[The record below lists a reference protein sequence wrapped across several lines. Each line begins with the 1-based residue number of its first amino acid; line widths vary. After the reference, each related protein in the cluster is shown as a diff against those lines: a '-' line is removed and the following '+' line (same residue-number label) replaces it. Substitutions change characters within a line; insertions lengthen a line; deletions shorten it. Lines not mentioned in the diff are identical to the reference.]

1 MRYLKVFLL
10 VLIFF
15 VVMMFFV
22 QNQASFADPV
32 VLKLDLLLIDP
43 IETIPLPLYSV
54 MLICFALGAFIVL
67 LMLMWDRVTLSSR
80 AMSARRRANVLEK
93 KLSKVES
100 ELNALLDQ
108 LAILSIRNLIFAV
121 ADALIGGQPVPVS
134 SGGGGS
140 TSDLPWDG
148 RRPDEEEETYR
159 RRCLLQT
166 SRIVKHTKIRSRNR

>member
-32 VLKLDLLLIDP
+32 VLKLDLFFIEP

-67 LMLMWDRVTLSSR
+67 LMLMWDRLTLSSR
-80 AMSARRRANVLEK
+80 AMAARRRAAGLEK
-93 KLSKVES
+93 KLTKLEGELAQLNAKYADMNTKHTES
-100 ELNALLDQ
+100 ENKLKADLEAAEKRLDTVMR
-108 LAILSIRNLIFAV
+108 AA
-121 ADALIGGQPVPVS
+121 
-134 SGGGGS
+134 
-140 TSDLPWDG
+140 
-148 RRPDEEEETYR
+148 ETE
-159 RRCLLQT
+159 
-166 SRIVKHTKIRSRNR
+166 

>member
-15 VVMMFFV
+15 IVMMFFV

-32 VLKLDLLLIDP
+32 VLKLDLLLIEP

-100 ELNALLDQ
+100 ELNALQTKHAESENKLKAELEATEKRLDSV
-108 LAILSIRNLIFAV
+108 LRAS
-121 ADALIGGQPVPVS
+121 
-134 SGGGGS
+134 
-140 TSDLPWDG
+140 
-148 RRPDEEEETYR
+148 E
-159 RRCLLQT
+159 
-166 SRIVKHTKIRSRNR
+166 